1 MVASCS
7 SCVTREGP
15 AAGGHEFI
23 LPASP
28 APLGWSQQHKERL
41 GRAPGGGFHHQLTVP
56 EAGGSVQAAQG
67 ITCTPLCALGC
78 KCRLPQP
85 TGKRWPGRIRNFQG
99 AIPRCCGEH
108 QLLPPS
114 GRSRREGLGGPSTG
128 EFLCSAGFSA
138 SPKSGVSF
146 SPRSGSGAHLPQR
159 VAGPGRVLAV
169 PFPWE
174 GTDPLSSSEPG
185 REGQAVPAAL
195 ISMALTLGTR
205 V

>member
-78 KCRLPQP
+78 KYRLPQP

-108 QLLPPS
+108 QLLPPQAGAG
-114 GRSRREGLGGPSTG
+114 GRDSVVPPLENSSALPGFQLPPNLVCPSLP
-128 EFLCSAGFSA
+128 EAALVLI
-138 SPKSGVSF
+138 SPKGW
-146 SPRSGSGAHLPQR
+146 
-159 VAGPGRVLAV
+159 RVLAGCWQCH
-169 PFPWE
+169 FH
-174 GTDPLSSSEPG
+174 GKG
-185 REGQAVPAAL
+185 RIP
-195 ISMALTLGTR
+195 
-205 V
+205 